1 MARPGARYT
10 MTTWAALPAER
21 NHRTRAAVLILALGL
36 GILLAIV
43 PFLMGLLGAPILT
56 VLFDPVYQRF
66 TRRMRPRLAATFVL
80 LIAVIVVVLP
90 VSLLAAL
97 LIGEAP
103 TAFSGPRVD
112 RVLAQVA
119 DLHVGG
125 MALGAE
131 IAKASG
137 ELFTWGSRQV
147 VGLVGSITRLTINL
161 FIAFLGFFYLMV
173 SGSKPWQQVMRYVPF
188 SESTIAQLT
197 GRFASVTRATL
208 LDIGLTALL
217 QGTIVG
223 TAFAITGLGQP
234 VLWGTITGMVS
245 VLPILGSAIVW
256 LPGVAVLLLERQVP
270 QALLLAGIGAIIAS
284 NIDNLVRPVV
294 FKTVSNIHPV
304 ATLVGA
310 FAGLEYFGILGVL
323 IGPLAMAYF
332 FELVRAFE
340 REYSDAPAE
349 EA

>member
-1 MARPGARYT
+1 
-10 MTTWAALPAER
+10 MTTWAAVPAAR

-43 PFLMGLLGAPILT
+43 PFLMGLLGAPILA
-56 VLFDPVYQRF
+56 VLFDPMFRRLK
-66 TRRMRPRLAATFVL
+66 TRVRPRLAATLVL
-80 LIAVIVVVLP
+80 LLAIVVVVLP
-90 VSLLAAL
+90 VLVLAAF
-97 LIGEAP
+97 LIAEAP

-112 RVLAQVA
+112 RLLAQVA
-119 DLHVGG
+119 AMHVGG
-125 MALGAE
+125 IAIGAE
-131 IAKASG
+131 VAKASG
-137 ELFTWGSRQV
+137 DLFSWGSRQV
-147 VGLVGSITRLTINL
+147 VSLVGSITRLTINL

-173 SGSKPWQQVMRYVPF
+173 SGSKPWHHVLRYVPF
-188 SESTIAQLT
+188 SESTIERLT
-197 GRFASVTRATL
+197 RRFASVTRATL

-217 QGTIVG
+217 QGSIVG
-223 TAFAITGLGQP
+223 LAFAMTGLGQP
-234 VLWGTITGMVS
+234 VLWGAITGVVS

-256 LPGVAVLLLERQVP
+256 LPGVVVLLLDGHVP
-270 QALLLAGIGAIIAS
+270 QALLLAGIGAVIAS
-284 NIDNLVRPVV
+284 NIDNLVRPIV
-294 FKTVSNIHPV
+294 FRQVSNIHPV

-340 REYSDAPAE
+340 HEYADASTE